1 MRFHILATAL
11 LLLAVGSCRS
21 KAPLTPAQLAEE
33 QHNEAWLEESG
44 RGEVHELP
52 SGWQMG
58 TAREFAEKLP
68 LWDLPVKLLW
78 SQPAHAKLTK
88 VLLEPSQ
95 GAAQAQQSV
104 RAVLLLARDDSAPSQ
119 TSLLI
124 RLERRLAPEERGR
137 QAVEVVCANAL
148 GKHGQLDDKTLASL
162 QKLATGNVPH
172 PDLDVRVE
180 CALAFLN
187 HVPQAE
193 NGPTPLKAR
202 DSLRFL
208 IKVLRAETPA
218 EASDPPTWPRV
229 RTVAWP
235 KGRAVQE
242 LTRWFTTEVPFRPD
256 GPWQDQVD
264 WAQAAQ
270 VALGL

>member
-58 TAREFAEKLP
+58 TAREF
-68 LWDLPVKLLW
+68 
-78 SQPAHAKLTK
+78 AKLTK

-187 HVPQAE
+187 HVPQAK

>member
-1 MRFHILATAL
+1 MRFYILATAF

-21 KAPLTPAQLAEE
+21 KAPLTPAQLAEQ

-44 RGEVHELP
+44 RGEIHELP
-52 SGWQMG
+52 SGWQAG
-58 TAREFAEKLP
+58 TAREFAENLT
-68 LWDLPVKLLW
+68 LWDLPRRLLW
-78 SQPAHAKLTK
+78 GQSAHAKLTD
-88 VLLEPSQ
+88 VLLAPSQ
-95 GAAQAQQSV
+95 DAMQVQQSV
-104 RAVLLLARDDSAPSQ
+104 RAALLLARDDSAPSQ

-124 RLERRLAPEERGR
+124 RLERRLAPAERGR
-137 QAVEVVCANAL
+137 HAVDVVCANAL
-148 GKHGQLDDKTLASL
+148 GRYDELDSKTLTSL
-162 QKLATGNVPH
+162 QKLATGHVPH

-180 CALAFLN
+180 CALAYLS

-193 NGPTPLKAR
+193 DGPTPLKAR

-242 LTRWFTTEVPFRPD
+242 LTRWFTTEIPFRPD
-256 GPWQDQVD
+256 GPWRDQVD